1 MGVFVATLTAG
12 LWEKNM
18 IRTFFVVVALGF
30 GLLGYAQDRVPSFGQ
45 TESGSLIFPGQLIV
59 QFRPEVGVVGLLR
72 ASRMASAERGIARA
86 PRQIGENTILISLR
100 EPFSVSPNRK
110 GASLAQLTLEA
121 KRAFELR
128 SDVAYVEPVYLAYP
142 FTVPNDPRYPEMWHY
157 HARGS
162 GQMEAPGGANFPGA
176 WKLTTGRTSIKVAVI
191 DTGILFDE
199 PEFKDSPNL
208 LSGADF
214 ISDPWMAND
223 GDPGIDGDGTDYDMD
238 PTDSGDAVAAF
249 ECGPFQW
256 YPMDNS
262 WHGSHVSGTAGA
274 GKTNDGKGI
283 TGSAWNV
290 SILPIRVLGRCGGRT
305 DDIASAIRW
314 AAGIPVSGME
324 NNPHGRVDI
333 INLSLGALEPC
344 SNVQATIQ
352 QSIDDA
358 LDAGVIT
365 VAAAGNDGVDVSG
378 VYPAGC
384 DNVITVAAGD
394 WSGNLT
400 GYSNFGDGVDIMAP
414 GGDTGKDEN
423 NDGVLDGVLSVVKGE
438 YSLYMGTSMAAPHV
452 SGAVALLLAQD
463 GQLRAMP
470 GPKKLGEVLER
481 LRSSAVPRTDSECP
495 TPCGAGL
502 LNAGKLV
509 GEIQ

>member
-1 MGVFVATLTAG
+1 MRTFVAV
-12 LWEKNM
+12 
-18 IRTFFVVVALGF
+18 IALGF
-30 GLLGYAQDRVPSFGQ
+30 GFFGYAQDRAPSFGQ

-59 QFRPEVGVVGLLR
+59 EFRPEVDVVALLR
-72 ASRMASAERGIARA
+72 AAKMAPAKRGIARA
-86 PRQIGENTILISLR
+86 PRQISENTVLISLK
-100 EPFSVSPNRK
+100 EPFSVSPKKERV
-110 GASLAQLTLEA
+110 SLAQLTLDA

-128 SDVAYVEPVYLAYP
+128 TDVAHVEPVYIAYP

-162 GQMEAPGGANFPGA
+162 GRMEAPGGANFVGA
-176 WKLTTGRTSIKVAVI
+176 WDLTTGRTSIKVAVI

-199 PEFKDSPNL
+199 PEFKNSPNI

-223 GDPGIDGDGTDYDMD
+223 GDPGVDGDGTDYDMD

-249 ECGPFQW
+249 DCDPFQW
-256 YPMDNS
+256 NPMDNS

-274 GKTNDGKGI
+274 GKTNDGEGI
-283 TGSAWNV
+283 AGSAWNV
-290 SILPIRVLGRCGGRT
+290 SFLPIRVLGRCGGRT

-314 AAGIPVSGME
+314 AAGIPVAGMID
-324 NNPHGRVDI
+324 NPHGRVDI

-352 QSIDDA
+352 QSINDA
-358 LDAGVIT
+358 LEAGVIT
-365 VAAAGNDGVDVSG
+365 VAAAGNEGVDVID
-378 VYPAGC
+378 VFPAGC

-400 GYSNFGDGVDIMAP
+400 GYSNFGDGVEIMAP
-414 GGDTGKDEN
+414 GGDTGKDDN
-423 NDGVLDGVLSVVKGE
+423 NDGILDGVLSVVKGQ

-463 GQLRAMP
+463 EQLREMS
-470 GPKKLGEVLER
+470 GPKKLGEVVTR

-502 LNAGKLV
+502 LDAGKLV